1 MIRERKV
8 RAKIILQI
16 IMFSRRYLQN
26 VGFRT
31 AEYCEESDSDAL
43 TNLTQ
48 TLASCLYNIVLNSI
62 KIRVGKLCAESDSA
76 LSNTAQREGRANGN
90 RQGFMKKWRSKVRGP
105 AF

>member
-1 MIRERKV
+1 M
-8 RAKIILQI
+8 
-16 IMFSRRYLQN
+16 QN
-26 VGFRT
+26 EGFRT

-48 TLASCLYNIVLNSI
+48 TLASCRYNIVLNSI
-62 KIRVGKLCAESDSA
+62 KKLCAESDSA
-76 LSNTAQREGRANGN
+76 RSNTAQREGRANGN